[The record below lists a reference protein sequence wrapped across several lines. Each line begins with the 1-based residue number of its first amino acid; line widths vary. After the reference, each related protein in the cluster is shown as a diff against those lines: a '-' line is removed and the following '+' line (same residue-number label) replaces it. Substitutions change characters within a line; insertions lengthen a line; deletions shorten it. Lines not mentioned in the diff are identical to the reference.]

1 MLAAEE
7 LTKLGI
13 YVVRMGKK
21 VGQKFESDN
30 TKILDY
36 ASSVFR
42 SDFMDIYL
50 GAKCFFV
57 ISTSTGWDN
66 IPCILFRRPVV
77 YINFVPI
84 SLFATWNYN
93 TLAIFKRH
101 WFHPQKRFLTQSEIF
116 YLVDRGF
123 VSAFPPYVELGIK
136 LIENTAEEICD
147 VVMEMVDML
156 RPERPNRT
164 DEEINMQNAFW
175 SIYRHNLQRYDLR
188 YLHGDLRARV
198 GAKFLADALEF
209 TDDIIDPTIY
219 RLRP

>member
-1 MLAAEE
+1 
-7 LTKLGI
+7 
-13 YVVRMGKK
+13 
-21 VGQKFESDN
+21 
-30 TKILDY
+30 
-36 ASSVFR
+36 
-42 SDFMDIYL
+42 
-50 GAKCFFV
+50 
-57 ISTSTGWDN
+57 
-66 IPCILFRRPVV
+66 
-77 YINFVPI
+77 
-84 SLFATWNYN
+84 
-93 TLAIFKRH
+93 
-101 WFHPQKRFLTQSEIF
+101 
-116 YLVDRGF
+116 LVDRGF
-123 VSAFPPYVELGIK
+123 VSAFPPYDELGIK